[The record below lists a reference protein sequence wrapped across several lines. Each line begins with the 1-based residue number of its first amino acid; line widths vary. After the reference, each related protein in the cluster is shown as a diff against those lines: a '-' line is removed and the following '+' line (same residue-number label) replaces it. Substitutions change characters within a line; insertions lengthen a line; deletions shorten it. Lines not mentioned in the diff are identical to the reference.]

1 MFHLG
6 RQMPGRVIHAWQT
19 ADVVVS
25 LSRLLRTFL
34 ELGPKAGSAVEWEA
48 ANSCWVNGA
57 HSHALEHRAAKFFN
71 NTPKFAQHSVRKFL
85 RKSLNIKKN
94 NVREKKE
101 KQISSLINERATS
114 FRGFLCARRS
124 YMFAALCFT
133 RNFCI
138 LFCSFYQ
145 PESHSKETTK
155 QH

>member
-71 NTPKFAQHSVRKFL
+71 NTPKFAQHFVRKFL
-85 RKSLNIKKN
+85 RKSLNIKQKQRTGKKGETN
-94 NVREKKE
+94 KQLEKRKSN
-101 KQISSLINERATS
+101 KFSWFSLCSPFVYVCSSMLYA
-114 FRGFLCARRS
+114 
-124 YMFAALCFT
+124 
-133 RNFCI
+133 
-138 LFCSFYQ
+138 
-145 PESHSKETTK
+145 
-155 QH
+155 